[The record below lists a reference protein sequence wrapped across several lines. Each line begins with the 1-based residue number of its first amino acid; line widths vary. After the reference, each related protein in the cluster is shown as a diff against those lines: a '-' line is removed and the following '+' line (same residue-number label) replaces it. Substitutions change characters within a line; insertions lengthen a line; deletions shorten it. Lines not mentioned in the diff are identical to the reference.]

1 MNVVFDME
9 TKKKMYFSVTGN
21 RTLVSRVTG
30 GDTSHY
36 TMTDLLTTSVATQN
50 LISYYLFDMRKIVSF
65 SYLSLF

>member
-1 MNVVFDME
+1 MTVVFDME
-9 TKKKMYFSVTGN
+9 TKKKMFISVTGN

-36 TMTDLLTTSVATQN
+36 TMTDLLTIDVATQN
-50 LISYYLFDMRKIVSF
+50 LIHFDMRKIVSF